1 MAARVKVLFPPTDV
15 GLGFASMFP
24 VPAGF
29 VRLTSRMASKS
40 SPTVSPT
47 AAPST
52 GRCFSSD
59 CDSAPL
65 WTLLFTVRF
74 PLKKGVEEGSEG
86 TLTVEVNSNVEVDR
100 EGEGVDEGTKGTAIV
115 EVDNNVEVNRE
126 VAVERVSKVFRD
138 VEVDR
143 EVAVERE
150 SKVFRDVKVDK
161 DVAVDNDVKLEK
173 DDDDDEVLVAKGVV
187 LDNGVNVSTTT
198 NVVDEGLGAEETETV
213 EDAAVDEGLE
223 IEVEA
228 GLPERRAAYSKRR
241 SIDETTFS
249 LMAQGIEPGLNRHC
263 RTLCI

>member
-15 GLGFASMFP
+15 GLGFTSTFP

-65 WTLLFTVRF
+65 WTLLFMVRF

-86 TLTVEVNSNVEVDR
+86 TLTVEVNSNVEVDS
-100 EGEGVDEGTKGTAIV
+100 EGEGVDEWTEGTAIV
-115 EVDNNVEVNRE
+115 EVNNNVEVDRE
-126 VAVERVSKVFRD
+126 VAVERVSKVFRNI
-138 VEVDR
+138 
-143 EVAVERE
+143 
-150 SKVFRDVKVDK
+150 KVDK

-173 DDDDDEVLVAKGVV
+173 DADDDEVLVAKGVV

-228 GLPERRAAYSKRR
+228 GLPERRAAYSNRR